1 MSWGLNRRTCLRSDS
16 TGCRS
21 FRQEMRFHANS
32 QRPRLALRHRAGF
45 DTSMP
50 RVHAKTFFAWIPNH
64 ARSLPLLAITSFCE
78 PPCGDGPI
86 LRCNPDAST
95 ERPEPG
101 STIHSHCLYTLYHG
115 IRHPTWPAPSQ
126 ENQRDTARTNL
137 TAILVAVGS
146 SGIEQFALGLPLP
159 ETRRSERV
167 PVGELHADIVAQ
179 DLRELPAG
187 GMQACMPR
195 KDAHLKPETTGDAA
209 DIVTRHQGGPGRQV
223 TDVP

>member
-1 MSWGLNRRTCLRSDS
+1 MRIPNGPGSPCGIGLASTHRCRGCTRRPSSL
-16 TGCRS
+16 G
-21 FRQEMRFHANS
+21 FQIMLARFLCWLSRHFAS
-32 QRPRLALRHRAGF
+32 RLAGTARYCAATPMHRRNGRN
-45 DTSMP
+45 
-50 RVHAKTFFAWIPNH
+50 RVRRSIP
-64 ARSLPLLAITSFCE
+64 I
-78 PPCGDGPI
+78 
-86 LRCNPDAST
+86 
-95 ERPEPG
+95 
-101 STIHSHCLYTLYHG
+101 CLYTLHHG

-137 TAILVAVGS
+137 TAILVAVES

-187 GMQACMPR
+187 RMQACMPR

-209 DIVTRHQGGPGRQV
+209 DIVTRHQDGPGRQV